1 MRVADVTQYL
11 IRWTVS
17 SPSFRVEKFLL
28 PRFLTNF
35 GSPSRLPVVNQ
46 GTRST
51 ATLRSFLVFVPRFGS
66 RSLLLFSSIR
76 RSWKILRRW
85 GARSRTVD
93 ARNEYFTLQL
103 ESFNFPRPLDLYR
116 SMVKKVTFWT
126 SVYLNIRINLR
137 LKMIL
142 LLFLSREISLRKNE
156 KTKGKT
162 SRLHCDDSSTES
174 SPPPP

>member
-1 MRVADVTQYL
+1 MEFRMRVADVTQYL

-17 SPSFRVEKFLL
+17 SPSFREEKFLL

-51 ATLRSFLVFVPRFGS
+51 ATLRSFLVFVPRLARVPFFFF
-66 RSLLLFSSIR
+66 LLFEGVGR
-76 RSWKILRRW
+76 FFEDG
-85 GARSRTVD
+85 GARSRTVV

-116 SMVKKVTFWT
+116 SMVKKVTF
-126 SVYLNIRINLR
+126 
-137 LKMIL
+137 
-142 LLFLSREISLRKNE
+142 
-156 KTKGKT
+156 
-162 SRLHCDDSSTES
+162 
-174 SPPPP
+174 

>member
-1 MRVADVTQYL
+1 MEFRMRVADVTQYL

-17 SPSFRVEKFLL
+17 SPSFREEKFLL

-76 RSWKILRRW
+76 RSWKIFRRW
-85 GARSRTVD
+85 GSLIENGECSKREMNILLSSSRVLISPDRWIVPIDGKEGNILNECIFEYTNKLAFEND
-93 ARNEYFTLQL
+93 SFPISIARN
-103 ESFNFPRPLDLYR
+103 
-116 SMVKKVTFWT
+116 
-126 SVYLNIRINLR
+126 
-137 LKMIL
+137 
-142 LLFLSREISLRKNE
+142 LFKEE
-156 KTKGKT
+156 
-162 SRLHCDDSSTES
+162 
-174 SPPPP
+174 

>member
-1 MRVADVTQYL
+1 MEFRMRVADVTQYL

-17 SPSFRVEKFLL
+17 SPSFREEKFLL

-85 GARSRTVD
+85 GSSIENGGCSKREMNILLSSSRVLISPDRWIVPIDGKEGNILNECIFEYTNKLAFEND
-93 ARNEYFTLQL
+93 SSPISIARNFFKE
-103 ESFNFPRPLDLYR
+103 E
-116 SMVKKVTFWT
+116 
-126 SVYLNIRINLR
+126 
-137 LKMIL
+137 
-142 LLFLSREISLRKNE
+142 
-156 KTKGKT
+156 
-162 SRLHCDDSSTES
+162 
-174 SPPPP
+174 